1 MTELSRP
8 ALQGLRV
15 IELGTFISGP
25 FAATLLADF
34 GADVI
39 KLELPGE
46 GDPMRTLG
54 AYPPGGDSS
63 YWWRNMGRN
72 KRSVALDVRTPEGR
86 DVLGQLVETADILI
100 ENFRPGTL
108 DRWGITPAWLK
119 ARRPKLIVVRISGF
133 GQDGPWRDVPGFDRS
148 AQAFSGLVHVT
159 GEAGSPPQQAGLP
172 VCDFTAGLWAAFGAA
187 MALLGRERYASSAG
201 SPGSSGGNEVDLA
214 LYETMIPFL
223 KDMPQRYRHLGRI
236 TERTGNTPDYVA
248 PGGAYLSGSG
258 EWIFIS
264 GTGDRVFFRLMDAIG
279 QPELRNAPT
288 LQLNNDRVKHRP
300 LIDGAINDWLQ
311 ARSADEAVL
320 ALMAA
325 DVPAVKIHNIAD
337 LMNHPQ
343 VLARGNFCDVPE
355 HNRGDVCLT
364 APVPRLAQG
373 AGTIRW
379 AGQDLGESTLAVLQ
393 GELGLTDV
401 QIAGL
406 RERGVIG
413 GAINGGSGG
422 ISRSTS
428 EGKP

>member
-1 MTELSRP
+1 MTASTPVESIETSRP
-8 ALQGLRV
+8 ALAGVRV

-34 GADVI
+34 GADVV

-54 AYPPGGDSS
+54 AYPPGGECS

-72 KRSVALDVRTPEGR
+72 KKSVALDVRSAEGR
-86 DVLGQLVETADILI
+86 DLLGELVRTADILI

-108 DRWGITPAWLK
+108 ERWGITPAWLSE
-119 ARRPKLIVVRISGF
+119 RRADLIVVRISGF

-159 GEAGSPPQQAGLP
+159 GEPGSPPQQAGLP
-172 VCDFTAGLWAAFGAA
+172 LCDFTAGLWAAFGAA
-187 MALLGRERYASSAG
+187 IAMLGRLRQAPAG
-201 SPGSSGGNEVDLA
+201 SGGGSGGNVVDLA

-223 KDMPQRYRHLGRI
+223 KDMPQRYRHQGRI
-236 TERTGNTPDYVA
+236 TERSGNTPDYVA

-264 GTGDRVFFRLMDAIG
+264 GTGDRVFLRLMDAIER
-279 QPELRNAPT
+279 PDLRDAPT
-288 LQLNNDRVKHRP
+288 LQLNADRVTHRP
-300 LIDGAINDWLQ
+300 LIDAAIDAWLQ
-311 ARSADEAVL
+311 PRSADEAVRE
-320 ALMAA
+320 LMAA

-343 VLARGNFCDVPE
+343 VLARGNFVDLPE
-355 HNRGDVCLT
+355 HDRGDICLT

-373 AGTIRW
+373 GGAIRW
-379 AGQDLGESTLAVLQ
+379 VGQDLGESTLAVLQ
-393 GELGLTDV
+393 GELGLSDAQV
-401 QIAGL
+401 AGL
-406 RERGVIG
+406 RLRGVIG
-413 GAINGGSGG
+413 GAA
-422 ISRSTS
+422 
-428 EGKP
+428 

>member
-1 MTELSRP
+1 MIQPASTPPRP
-8 ALQGLRV
+8 ALHGVRV
-15 IELGTFISGP
+15 IELGTFISAP

-34 GADVI
+34 GADVL

-54 AYPPGGDSS
+54 AYPTRPEGGGSAPGGDSS

-72 KRSVALDVRTPEGR
+72 KKSVALDVRTPEGR
-86 DVLGQLVETADILI
+86 DLLGQLVETADLLI

-119 ARRPKLIVVRISGF
+119 ARRPDLIVVRISGF

-159 GEAGSPPQQAGLP
+159 GEPDMPPQQAGLP

-187 MALLGRERYASSAG
+187 MALLGRTRQGHS
-201 SPGSSGGNEVDLA
+201 GNEVDLA

-223 KDMPQRYRHLGRI
+223 KDMPQRWRHQGRI

-248 PGGAYLSGSG
+248 PGGAYRTGSG

-264 GTGDRVFFRLMDAIG
+264 GTGDRVFKRLMEAIDRAD
-279 QPELRNAPT
+279 LRDERG
-288 LQLNNDRVKHRP
+288 LQDNVDRVARRP
-300 LIDGAINDWLQ
+300 EIDSAIDAWLLT
-311 ARSADEAVL
+311 RSSDEAVTQ
-320 ALMAA
+320 LMSA

-337 LMNHPQ
+337 LMQHPQ
-343 VLARGNFCDVPE
+343 VLARGNFVDVPD
-355 HNRGDVCLT
+355 HDRGDVCLT

-373 AGTIRW
+373 AGAIRW
-379 AGQDLGESTLAVLQ
+379 AGQDLGESTAAVLQ
-393 GELGLTDV
+393 GELGLSDV
-401 QIAGL
+401 QMHSL
-406 RERGVIG
+406 RARGVIG
-413 GAINGGSGG
+413 GV
-422 ISRSTS
+422 
-428 EGKP
+428 K

>member
-1 MTELSRP
+1 MKDSSAMNQIP
-8 ALQGLRV
+8 GPPLQGLRV

-54 AYPPGGDSS
+54 AYPPKDAPSDSPGSDSS

-86 DVLGQLVETADILI
+86 DVLGQLVQTADILI

-119 ARRPKLIVVRISGF
+119 QRRADLIVVRISGF

-159 GEAGSPPQQAGLP
+159 GEPGSPPQQAGLP

-187 MALLGRERYASSAG
+187 MALIGRERHGDKSSG
-201 SPGSSGGNEVDLA
+201 NGGNEVDLA

-248 PGGAYLSGSG
+248 PGGAYLTASG

-279 QPELRNAPT
+279 QPELRDAPT

-311 ARSADEAVL
+311 SRSADEAVQ

-343 VLARGNFCDVPE
+343 VLARGNFIDVPE
-355 HNRGDVCLT
+355 HDRGDVCLT

-373 AGTIRW
+373 AASIRW

-393 GELGLTDV
+393 GELGLTDE
-401 QIAGL
+401 QITGL

-413 GAINGGSGG
+413 GLA
-422 ISRSTS
+422 
-428 EGKP
+428 